1 MMDFTQIGTCGG
13 IGVLCYLVGLWAK
26 NSTKVKDNYIP
37 VIVGVVGGALGILGM
52 FVIPNFPEN
61 DVINACAVG
70 IISGLA
76 STGADQI
83 YKQVKKDA

>member
-1 MMDFTQIGTCGG
+1 MDFTQIGTCGG

-52 FVIPNFPEN
+52 FVIPDFPAN
-61 DVINACAVG
+61 DVLNAIAVG
-70 IISGLA
+70 IVSGLA
-76 STGADQI
+76 STGVNQI

>member
-52 FVIPNFPEN
+52 FF
-61 DVINACAVG
+61 
-70 IISGLA
+70 
-76 STGADQI
+76 
-83 YKQVKKDA
+83 